1 MEKGG
6 EVAPVAVEW
15 GGTKHD
21 AVQLYVK
28 SKLLCW
34 HVVSWLNTDMNF
46 FVHAHWFFS
55 IDFMSIEKQRQHHWL
70 HVNFK
75 HALLV

>member
-1 MEKGG
+1 MLAHPPQKSAKLPPLRVNPPLFICSPPLKQPLMEKGG

-28 SKLLCW
+28 SKL
-34 HVVSWLNTDMNF
+34 SKSKIKTK
-46 FVHAHWFFS
+46 
-55 IDFMSIEKQRQHHWL
+55 E
-70 HVNFK
+70 
-75 HALLV
+75 